1 MIYFIFLASYG
12 RALLG
17 YGGQPHGTNVM
28 EASSYLHR
36 THSSHFRRNT
46 WNDAPT
52 PYGYEQRQRQRV
64 EQNPCNG

>member
-17 YGGQPHGTNVM
+17 YGGQPHGTHVM

-46 WNDAPT
+46 WNDAPI
-52 PYGYEQRQRQRV
+52 PYGYNQRKRQRD